1 MPMKPAPSANY
12 ATPDEAEHAFYEA
25 LEHADLALLM
35 GVWAEDEEIACIH
48 PGGTRLVGHDAVKQA
63 WAEILGNGPVTIR
76 PTRRHTL
83 QSLMGA
89 VHTLVEQVVVET
101 RDGTQVVN
109 CYTTNVFHKGATGWH
124 MVLHHASQ
132 APDDIDAD
140 EHDVPDML
148 H

>member
-25 LEHADLALLM
+25 LEQADLPLLM
-35 GVWAEDEEIACIH
+35 GVWADDEEIVCIH
-48 PGGTRLVGHDAVKQA
+48 PGGQRLIGHAAVKQA
-63 WAEILGNGPVTIR
+63 WAEILGNGPVSIR
-76 PTRRHTL
+76 PTRQHTL

-101 RDGTQVVN
+101 RSGTQVVN

-132 APDDIDAD
+132 APDDLDGD
-140 EHDVPDML
+140 LDDVPDLL